1 MDNIDRDI
9 IRLLSE
15 NSRKTASDIG
25 KELHMSVPAIIE
37 RIRKLEDGG
46 VIKKYSLSLDHT
58 KFGRNIMAY
67 IFMGFDSSKLEKDI
81 REYILGNEEIVECS
95 FITGDYDYIL
105 KVITRDPSSLTK
117 LIHKLKSFKK
127 VSRTRTIVILESIKN
142 EAGAIAEMEEI
153 L

>member
-9 IRLLSE
+9 IRLLNK
-15 NSRKTASDIG
+15 NSRRSASEIG

-46 VIKKYSLSLDHT
+46 VIVKYSLCIDYT
-58 KFGRNIMAY
+58 KFDKNIMAY

-81 REYILGNEEIVECS
+81 REYILNNEEIIECS

-105 KVITRDPSSLTK
+105 KVMTKDPSSLTK

-127 VSRTRTIVILESIKN
+127 VSRTRTIVILENIKN
-142 EAGAIAEMEEI
+142 EAGAVLEKEEI